1 MVELYG
7 LCTSACM
14 QVVCRQQNLDTTEDN
29 RNTFTHPLR
38 TAEIHLGKYFSTAD
52 SRNKYTLQQLLL
64 PPTAESK
71 LHLYLTES
79 RTLSTTHRG
88 QQNFISNLISELN
101 LLTQTKLNDLQ
112 LLNWTHSTWTKAK
125 HARQTH
131 LDYTLKWLFED
142 QILYY

>member
-38 TAEIHLGKYFSTAD
+38 TAEIYLSKYFSTAD
-52 SRNKYTLQQLLL
+52 SRNKYTLQLLHL

-71 LHLYLTES
+71 LHLYLTKS
-79 RTLSTTHRG
+79 RTSCYHSSRTAKLYFKPNFGTQSIDANKVKRFAIAQLNTFDMDKGQTCTPNAHR
-88 QQNFISNLISELN
+88 L
-101 LLTQTKLNDLQ
+101 
-112 LLNWTHSTWTKAK
+112 HS
-125 HARQTH
+125 
-131 LDYTLKWLFED
+131 
-142 QILYY
+142 

>member
-7 LCTSACM
+7 LCTGACM

-38 TAEIHLGKYFSTAD
+38 IAEIHLSKYFSTAD
-52 SRNKYTLQQLLL
+52 SRNKYTLQQLHL

-79 RTLSTTHRG
+79 RTLFYHSPRTAELYFKPNFGTQSIDANKVKRFAIAQLNTFDMDKGQTRTPNAHR
-88 QQNFISNLISELN
+88 L
-101 LLTQTKLNDLQ
+101 
-112 LLNWTHSTWTKAK
+112 HS
-125 HARQTH
+125 
-131 LDYTLKWLFED
+131 
-142 QILYY
+142 